1 MFLRKHFQD
10 VKSALFSR
18 VCGHFGTAPPSST
31 PDGKNPIERD
41 VKRMLCR
48 FLVQIHSSLLAVVV
62 KIGLNVLPSLLSLGN
77 DVI

>member
-18 VCGHFGTAPPSST
+18 ACGHFGTAPPSST

-48 FLVQIHSSLLAVVV
+48 FFGSDSQFIARCGRQDRAKRVAFAAEF
-62 KIGLNVLPSLLSLGN
+62 G
-77 DVI
+77 